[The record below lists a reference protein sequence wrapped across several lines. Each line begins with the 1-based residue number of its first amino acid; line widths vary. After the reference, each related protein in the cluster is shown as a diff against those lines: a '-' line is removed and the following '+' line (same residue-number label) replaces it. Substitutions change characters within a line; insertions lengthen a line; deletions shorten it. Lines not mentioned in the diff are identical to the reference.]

1 MEQFDGRPHKKSD
14 NYSLAKLAVLLL
26 FKWNVAWN
34 ILAWPISK
42 MDYQKA
48 PKHQILDF
56 LSQMLQVSRLKGYT
70 TACQSYFLL
79 YILNGTPTFYTVYNQ
94 KTVEKSTRFFWNI
107 TSIIQFVS
115 VIAAPEILN
124 C

>member
-56 LSQMLQVSRLKGYT
+56 LSQMLQVSLLYLRGYT
-70 TACQSYFLL
+70 TIYHSYFLTYTFLL
-79 YILNGTPTFYTVYNQ
+79 YTTIDCLEN
-94 KTVEKSTRFFWNI
+94 
-107 TSIIQFVS
+107 
-115 VIAAPEILN
+115 
-124 C
+124 